1 MTSLRRRRVRSL
13 IVMVVGLVVFGG
25 VAAGVQA
32 LANTERVTSMW
43 VGAEIRADGS
53 ARITEVIDYDFGHS
67 GTTHGI
73 YRDVPDANFLTDDVR
88 ATMDGHKVPY
98 ATTFGAS
105 YRDVNGRESVA
116 DRLKVGDRDRTV
128 GGVHRYRLQY
138 TVPDVVKDGKLAWDA
153 VGTGWKVDRANVE
166 IHVVDAYGFT
176 DLRCEHGSWDHG
188 KPCTAAQSEPGH
200 LVVKLGKLSG
210 HEGLTLY
217 ATAAKTKAV
226 TAAALPTAPTGKAVG
241 TSLPQPLYNSGLF
254 LALGLACV
262 ALTLGTLRFLGRD
275 RVLEDGGRVRR
286 VEVERLA
293 RSVTPSATPPEGLTP
308 AQGGVLRME
317 AVMDQHKVAWLLDAA
332 ADGHLTIEGDDQH
345 PVLKRHG
352 RPVNRE
358 IRDVLDRMFAGGT
371 GLVLGRRD
379 QSFKAG
385 WEDLSWKL
393 DNWRK
398 ASDLWDTTLT
408 ERLARW
414 GRAQLA
420 VLLLAFVLVVTG
432 GVLNGRR
439 IAAGLPVLLAGAVA
453 AGLGLAVVARG
464 WELDRRTPHGAAR
477 WLQVEAFRRYLADP
491 GACPDELPV
500 GPEADRYAAWAVAL
514 GVESAWEQ
522 AIGASTSAPRA
533 GQRFSLDL
541 GDVLLAAV
549 VVSAASQSSGSGG
562 GGSGGGGSSSGG
574 VGGGAG
580 GGGGGSW

>member
-1 MTSLRRRRVRSL
+1 M
-13 IVMVVGLVVFGG
+13 
-25 VAAGVQA
+25 
-32 LANTERVTSMW
+32 
-43 VGAEIRADGS
+43 
-53 ARITEVIDYDFGHS
+53 
-67 GTTHGI
+67 
-73 YRDVPDANFLTDDVR
+73 
-88 ATMDGHKVPY
+88 
-98 ATTFGAS
+98 
-105 YRDVNGRESVA
+105 
-116 DRLKVGDRDRTV
+116 
-128 GGVHRYRLQY
+128 
-138 TVPDVVKDGKLAWDA
+138 
-153 VGTGWKVDRANVE
+153 
-166 IHVVDAYGFT
+166 
-176 DLRCEHGSWDHG
+176 
-188 KPCTAAQSEPGH
+188 
-200 LVVKLGKLSG
+200 
-210 HEGLTLY
+210 
-217 ATAAKTKAV
+217 
-226 TAAALPTAPTGKAVG
+226 
-241 TSLPQPLYNSGLF
+241 
-254 LALGLACV
+254 
-262 ALTLGTLRFLGRD
+262 
-275 RVLEDGGRVRR
+275 
-286 VEVERLA
+286 
-293 RSVTPSATPPEGLTP
+293 
-308 AQGGVLRME
+308 
-317 AVMDQHKVAWLLDAA
+317 
-332 ADGHLTIEGDDQH
+332 
-345 PVLKRHG
+345 
-352 RPVNRE
+352 
-358 IRDVLDRMFAGGT
+358 LDRMFAGGT

-393 DNWRK
+393 GNWRK

-432 GVLNGRR
+432 GVLNGHR

-491 GACPDELPV
+491 GTCPDELPV
-500 GPEADRYAAWAVAL
+500 GPEADRYVAWAVAL

-533 GQRFSLDL
+533 GRRFSLGL

>member
-1 MTSLRRRRVRSL
+1 
-13 IVMVVGLVVFGG
+13 MVVGLVVFGG

-188 KPCTAAQSEPGH
+188 KPCTAEQSEPGH

-262 ALTLGTLRFLGRD
+262 ALTLGVLRFLGRD
-275 RVLEDGGRVRR
+275 RVQEDGGRVRR

-308 AQGGVLRME
+308 CPGRRPARGSGHGPAQGGL
-317 AVMDQHKVAWLLDAA
+317 AA
-332 ADGHLTIEGDDQH
+332 
-345 PVLKRHG
+345 R
-352 RPVNRE
+352 RR
-358 IRDVLDRMFAGGT
+358 
-371 GLVLGRRD
+371 GRR
-379 QSFKAG
+379 S
-385 WEDLSWKL
+385 SHH
-393 DNWRK
+393 R
-398 ASDLWDTTLT
+398 
-408 ERLARW
+408 
-414 GRAQLA
+414 
-420 VLLLAFVLVVTG
+420 
-432 GVLNGRR
+432 GRR
-439 IAAGLPVLLAGAVA
+439 SAS
-453 AGLGLAVVARG
+453 
-464 WELDRRTPHGAAR
+464 
-477 WLQVEAFRRYLADP
+477 
-491 GACPDELPV
+491 
-500 GPEADRYAAWAVAL
+500 GPEAAR
-514 GVESAWEQ
+514 
-522 AIGASTSAPRA
+522 ASGEPGDQGRA
-533 GQRFSLDL
+533 GP
-541 GDVLLAAV
+541 DVRRRHRPGPRQA
-549 VVSAASQSSGSGG
+549 
-562 GGSGGGGSSSGG
+562 
-574 VGGGAG
+574 
-580 GGGGGSW
+580 

>member
-1 MTSLRRRRVRSL
+1 MF
-13 IVMVVGLVVFGG
+13 VVLVVFGG

-67 GTTHGI
+67 GDTHGI
-73 YRDVPDANFLTDDVR
+73 YRDVPGSPFEDADNLHV
-88 ATMDGHKVPY
+88 TMDGHKVPY
-98 ATTFGAS
+98 ENTYGDYYQDEKGERTL
-105 YRDVNGRESVA
+105 A
-116 DRLKVGDRDRTV
+116 DRLKVGDPGRTV
-128 GGVHRYRLQY
+128 GGVHRYRIQY
-138 TVPDVVKDGKLAWDA
+138 VLPDVVKGRKLAWDA

-166 IHVVDAYGFT
+166 VHVVDAYGFT

-188 KPCTAAQSEPGH
+188 KPCTAEQGEPGH

-210 HEGLTLY
+210 NEGLTLY
-217 ATAAKTKAV
+217 ATAAKSKAV
-226 TAAALPTAPTGKAVG
+226 TPAALPTAPTGKAVG

-254 LALGLACV
+254 LALALACV
-262 ALTLGTLRFLGRD
+262 ALTLGVLRFLGRD
-275 RVLEDGGRVRR
+275 RVLEDSGRVRR

-293 RSVTPSATPPEGLTP
+293 RSVTPSSTPPEGLTP
-308 AQGGVLRME
+308 AQGGVLRVE

-371 GLVLGRRD
+371 SLALGWRNP
-379 QSFKAG
+379 SFRAG

-393 DNWRK
+393 GIWRK

-432 GVLNGRR
+432 GVLNGHR

-453 AGLGLAVVARG
+453 AGVGLAVVARG
-464 WELDRRTPHGAAR
+464 WELDRRTPHGTAR
-477 WLQVEAFRRYLADP
+477 WLEVEAFRRYLADP
-491 GACPDELPV
+491 SACPDDLPV

-533 GQRFSLDL
+533 GRPFSLDL

-549 VVSAASQSSGSGG
+549 VVSAGSQSSGSGG
-562 GGSGGGGSSSGG
+562 GGSGGGGSSGGG